1 MNIRVSHPREN
12 TCKMLCEFKRANGW
26 PLGPT
31 TDTGAIELLPATRAA
46 PRPRLAYDVALRFGG
61 TL

>member
-1 MNIRVSHPREN
+1 MI
-12 TCKMLCEFKRANGW
+12 CEFNWANGW

>member
-1 MNIRVSHPREN
+1 MMIR
-12 TCKMLCEFKRANGW
+12 CKMLCEFNRANGW
-26 PLGPT
+26 PLGPA

>member
-1 MNIRVSHPREN
+1 VNIRVSRLHEN
-12 TCKMLCEFKRANGW
+12 TCKMICEFNWANGW

>member
-1 MNIRVSHPREN
+1 VNIRVSHPHDN
-12 TCKMLCEFKRANGW
+12 TCKMFCKMCRANEW
-26 PLGPT
+26 LLGPT
-31 TDTGAIELLPATRAA
+31 TDTGAVELLPAQRAA